1 MSSKSKTFQFI
12 GMDLQKGSIEKGKA
26 ADLTILNTDLITCEE
41 NEILNTKVLYTIVD
55 GEIVY
60 EN

>member
-1 MSSKSKTFQFI
+1 MTIWAAIANFEENE
-12 GMDLQKGSIEKGKA
+12 KGSIEEGKA
-26 ADLTILNTDLITCEE
+26 ADLTILNTDLITCKE
-41 NEILNTKVLYTIVD
+41 NEILNSKVLYTVVD

>member
-1 MSSKSKTFQFI
+1 MTIWAAIANFEENE
-12 GMDLQKGSIEKGKA
+12 KGSIEKGKA
-26 ADLTILNTDLITCEE
+26 ADLTILNTDLIICEE